1 MTDLIATSAGQR
13 ATFLCGKSWTAYVS
27 TFVIAVLLFFAALP
41 LAFKYN
47 TRAALVVL
55 IGSAL
60 IVGYRGLGVDYTH
73 GGYVYDVVQQG
84 PIAGLKVHF

>member
-1 MTDLIATSAGQR
+1 MTQIIP
-13 ATFLCGKSWTAYVS
+13 
-27 TFVIAVLLFFAALP
+27 FVMP
-41 LAFKYN
+41 
-47 TRAALVVL
+47 
-55 IGSAL
+55 AL